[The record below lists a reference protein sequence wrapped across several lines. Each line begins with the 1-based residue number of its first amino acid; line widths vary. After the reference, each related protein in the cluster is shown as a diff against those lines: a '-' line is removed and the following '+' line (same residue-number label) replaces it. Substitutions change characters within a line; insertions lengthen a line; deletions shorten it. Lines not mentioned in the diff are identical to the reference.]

1 MKEKILI
8 KSTEMFLTLG
18 FKSVTMDDIAAEMAI
33 SKKTIYQFYENKSDL
48 VMDSALYLFET
59 INYGIDQIFLLNLNP
74 IDELYEIKN
83 FILHH
88 LKDEKTSPMYQLQ
101 KYYPKVYDM
110 LRQKQYEKMDSCV
123 LENIEKGVQLGLYRN
138 NIDKEFVA
146 RIYFSGMIAIK
157 DKDLFPSEKFNDAE
171 LIGKYLEYHLRSITT
186 PEGQKILEQ
195 YQL

>member
-1 MKEKILI
+1 MKEKILF

-59 INYGIDQIFLLNLNP
+59 INSGIDQIFLLNLNP
-74 IDELYEIKN
+74 IEELYEIKN

-110 LRQKQYEKMDSCV
+110 LRQKQFEKMDSCV
-123 LENIEKGVQLGLYRN
+123 LENIEKGIQLGLFRKS
-138 NIDKEFVA
+138 IDKEFVA

-157 DKDLFPSEKFNDAE
+157 DKDLFPTEKFNDAE

-186 PEGQKILEQ
+186 KEGQKILEQ